1 MKEIVSGKKENAYEN
16 LEEISMY
23 IKKKMTKL
31 TMQYQPIPFYHKPN
45 VTFTPIEERVIKQNT
60 KIKVK
65 KSEEVNHYMDDIIS
79 QANIFEWAGITFNKT
94 EWYKIRIAMKKLLI
108 ENNCEYIRFFGKIF
122 GIDSDYYIMLG
133 ILKDYPM
140 KNPPVHVEERG
151 NEGINHYTFCIIE

>member
-1 MKEIVSGKKENAYEN
+1 
-16 LEEISMY
+16 
-23 IKKKMTKL
+23 MT
-31 TMQYQPIPFYHKPN
+31 
-45 VTFTPIEERVIKQNT
+45 
-60 KIKVK
+60 
-65 KSEEVNHYMDDIIS
+65 S
-79 QANIFEWAGITFNKT
+79 NKT

-151 NEGINHYTFCIIE
+151 NEGISVAKRAKVNFTRREKKISNRISIFI